1 MLLKNG
7 FFYSADKKIIPTFVQ
22 FKKPIKRSVKKTFT
36 CIYRIS
42 EINPGNWLIELS

>member
-42 EINPGNWLIELS
+42 ERSTQVIG